1 MKKKYY
7 YSAVYFYN
15 WANKNSFVDGEIEL
29 DTESSNIERI
39 TLIKEKVF
47 KENSSRG
54 CGSAASVKVLAII
67 P

>member
-7 YSAVYFYN
+7 YSAVYFHFGSARN
-15 WANKNSFVDGEIEL
+15 VFVDGEIEL
-29 DTESSNIERI
+29 DSESSNIERI

-47 KENSSRG
+47 KENSSR
-54 CGSAASVKVLAII
+54 CCENIASVKVLAII